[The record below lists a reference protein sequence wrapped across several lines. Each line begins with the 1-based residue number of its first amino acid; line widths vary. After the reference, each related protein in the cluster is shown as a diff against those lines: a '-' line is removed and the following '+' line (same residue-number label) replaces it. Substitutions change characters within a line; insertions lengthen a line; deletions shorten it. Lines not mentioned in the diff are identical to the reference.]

1 MKVRRIVSVFV
12 YVLVMQ
18 AVICFA
24 AQEGQ
29 APAGKVDLKLRLKAG
44 ESHEMKMT
52 QTQNITQ
59 TMNSQEQ
66 KITQVQ
72 EMVMGFDVLSVDT
85 NGVMDVEM
93 TYKAMKITMDGPM
106 GHLEFDSVN
115 PKPVDPNR
123 PDEKMLA
130 AMFSAMAGS
139 KFQMKISPT
148 GKTSDVR
155 GLGAMMAKMREKIK
169 ESVGNTPEMQGL
181 DKFFDKMFDEKQ
193 VKEMTGDMMGRFPAE
208 PVAAGDTWYDTMSMN
223 FIMPIDVDTT
233 YLLKQRKDGIAYIDA
248 VAKMDMGDSSK
259 IIEIDPNNKMSMQIS
274 GTMNSMSEVDEATGL
289 TRKSNV
295 AMNFSGV
302 MRVEANQQMPDGMTM
317 PMTITGNAVV
327 ELIK

>member
-1 MKVRRIVSVFV
+1 MKIKRVVSVIV

-52 QTQNITQ
+52 QNQNIAQ
-59 TMNSQEQ
+59 TMNGQEQ
-66 KITQVQ
+66 KMTQTQ
-72 EMVMGFDVLSVDT
+72 EMIIGFDCLSIDA
-85 NGVMDVEM
+85 NGVMDVEI
-93 TYKAMKITMDGPM
+93 TYKSMKMVVDGPM
-106 GHLEFDSVN
+106 GHMEFDSAN

-123 PDEKMLA
+123 PDQQMMT

-139 KFQMKISPT
+139 KFQMKIAPT
-148 GKTSDVR
+148 GKTSDIR
-155 GLGAMMAKMREKIK
+155 GIKEMLTKIK
-169 ESVGNTPEMQGL
+169 EKMGSGPEMQGM

-193 VKEMTGDMMGRFPAE
+193 AKEMTGDMMGKFPAE
-208 PVAAGDTWYDTMSMN
+208 PVAVGDTWYNTTSMN
-223 FIMPIDVDTT
+223 FVMPIDVDTT
-233 YLLKQRKDGIAYIDA
+233 YMLKQRKDGIAYIDA

-259 IIEIDPNNKMSMQIS
+259 AIEIDPNNKLSMQIS
-274 GTMNSMSEVDEATGL
+274 GTMNTTSEVDEKTGL
-289 TRKSNV
+289 TRKSNI

-302 MRVEANQQMPDGMTM
+302 IRMEANQQMPQGTTI
-317 PMTITGNAVV
+317 PMTIVGNAVV

>member
-1 MKVRRIVSVFV
+1 MKIKKVVSVIV

-66 KITQVQ
+66 KITQAQ
-72 EMVMGFDVLSVDT
+72 EMIMGFDCLSVDA
-85 NGVMDVEM
+85 NGNMDVEM
-93 TYKAMKITMDGPM
+93 TYKAMKIAMDGPM

-130 AMFSAMAGS
+130 AMVSAMAGS
-139 KFQMKISPT
+139 KFQMKIAPT
-148 GKTSDVR
+148 GETYDTR
-155 GLGAMMAKMREKIK
+155 GLGAMVAKMREKIK
-169 ESVGNTPEMQGL
+169 ESVGSSPEMQGL
-181 DKFFDKMFDEKQ
+181 DNFFNKLFDEKQ
-193 VKEMTGDMMGRFPAE
+193 VKEMTGDMMGKFPAE
-208 PVAAGDTWYDTMSMN
+208 PVAVGDTWYSTTSMN
-223 FIMPIDVDTT
+223 FIMPIDISTT
-233 YLLKQRKDGIAYIDA
+233 YIFKQHKDGIAYIDA

-259 IIEIDPNNKMSMQIS
+259 PLEIDPNNKVSMQIS
-274 GTMNSMSEVDEATGL
+274 GTMNTTSEVDEKTGL
-289 TRKSNV
+289 TRKGNV
-295 AMNFSGV
+295 TMNFSGV
-302 MRVEANQQMPDGMTM
+302 MRVEANPQMPEGMTM
-317 PMTITGNAVV
+317 PMTIVGNAVV

>member
-1 MKVRRIVSVFV
+1 MKIKKVVSVVV

-24 AQEGQ
+24 VQEGQ

-59 TMNSQEQ
+59 TMNGQEQ
-66 KITQVQ
+66 KMTQVQ

-93 TYKAMKITMDGPM
+93 TYKAMKITIDGPM
-106 GHLEFDSVN
+106 GHMEFDSVN

-130 AMFSAMAGS
+130 AMFSAMTGS
-139 KFQMKISPT
+139 KFQMKITPT
-148 GKTSDVR
+148 GKTSEIHGIKEMVV
-155 GLGAMMAKMREKIK
+155 KIREKMK
-169 ESVGNTPEMQGL
+169 ESVGGGPEMQGL
-181 DKFFDKMFDEKQ
+181 DRFFDKMFDEKQ
-193 VKEMTGDMMGRFPAE
+193 VKEMTGDMMGAFPAE
-208 PVAAGDTWYDTMSMN
+208 PVTAGDTWYDTMSMN
-223 FIMPIDVDTT
+223 FILPIDVDTT
-233 YLLKQRKDGIAYIDA
+233 YMLKQRKDGIAYIDA

-259 IIEIDPNNKMSMQIS
+259 PLEIDPNNKVSMQLS
-274 GTMNSMSEVDEATGL
+274 GTMNTTSEVDEKTGL
-289 TRKSNV
+289 TRKGNV
-295 AMNFSGV
+295 TMNFSGV
-302 MRVEANQQMPDGMTM
+302 MRVEANPQMPEGMTM
-317 PMTITGNAVV
+317 PMTIVGNAVV

>member
-1 MKVRRIVSVFV
+1 MKVRRIVSVIV

-52 QTQNITQ
+52 QTQDMNQ
-59 TMNSQEQ
+59 TIMGQEQ
-66 KITQVQ
+66 KMKQTQ
-72 EMVMGFDVLSVDT
+72 EMVMGFDCLSVDA
-85 NGVMDVEM
+85 NGNMDVEV
-93 TYKAMKITMDGPM
+93 TYKAMKITMDGSM
-106 GHLEFDSVN
+106 GRMEFDSAN

-123 PDEKMLA
+123 PDEKMMA
-130 AMFSAMAGS
+130 AIFSAIAGS
-139 KFQMKISPT
+139 KFQMKIAPT

-155 GLGAMMAKMREKIK
+155 GLGAMMAKMREKVK
-169 ESVGNTPEMQGL
+169 ESAGDSPEMQGL

-193 VKEMTGDMMGRFPAE
+193 VKEMTGSMMGRFPAE

-274 GTMNSMSEVDEATGL
+274 GTMNTTSEVDEKTGL

-295 AMNFSGV
+295 TMNFSGV
-302 MRVEANQQMPDGMTM
+302 MRMETNQQMPEGMTM

>member
-1 MKVRRIVSVFV
+1 MKIKKVVSVIV

-29 APAGKVDLKLRLKAG
+29 ATAGKVDLKLRLKAG

-52 QTQNITQ
+52 QNQNIAQ
-59 TMNSQEQ
+59 TMNGQEQ
-66 KITQVQ
+66 KIKQTQ
-72 EMVMGFDVLSVDT
+72 EMIMGFDCLSVDA
-85 NGVMDVEM
+85 NGNMDVET
-93 TYKAMKITMDGPM
+93 TYKAMKIAMDGPM
-106 GHLEFDSVN
+106 GHMEFDSAN

-130 AMFSAMAGS
+130 AMFSAIAGS
-139 KFQMKISPT
+139 KFQMKMTPT
-148 GKTSDVR
+148 GKTLEIR
-155 GLGAMMAKMREKIK
+155 GINEMVAKMREKIK
-169 ESVGNTPEMQGL
+169 EGMGSSPEMQGL

-193 VKEMTGDMMGRFPAE
+193 VKEMTGDMLGAFPAE
-208 PVAAGDTWYDTMSMN
+208 PVAIGDTWYDTISMN

-233 YLLKQRKDGIAYIDA
+233 YMLKQRKDGIAYIDA

-259 IIEIDPNNKMSMQIS
+259 AIEIDPNNKLSMQIS
-274 GTMNSMSEVDEATGL
+274 GTMNTTSEVDEKTGL
-289 TRKSNV
+289 TRKSNI

-302 MRVEANQQMPDGMTM
+302 MRMEVNQQMPEGMTM
-317 PMTITGNAVV
+317 PMTIVGNAVV

>member
-1 MKVRRIVSVFV
+1 VKIKKVVSVIV

-52 QTQNITQ
+52 QNQNIAQ
-59 TMNSQEQ
+59 TMNGQEQ

-72 EMVMGFDVLSVDT
+72 EMVMGFDCLSVDA
-85 NGVMDVEM
+85 NGNMDVEM

-139 KFQMKISPT
+139 KFQMKMTPMA
-148 GKTSDVR
+148 KTSDIR
-155 GLGAMMAKMREKIK
+155 GLGAMMAKIREKMSSAGGI
-169 ESVGNTPEMQGL
+169 QGAG
-181 DKFFDKMFDEKQ
+181 DKFLDKMFDEKQ
-193 VKEMTGDMMGRFPAE
+193 VKEMTGDMMGAFPAE
-208 PVAAGDTWYDTMSMN
+208 PVAVGDTWYDTMSMN

-233 YLLKQRKDGIAYIDA
+233 YMLKQRKDGIAYIDA

-259 IIEIDPNNKMSMQIS
+259 AIEIDPNNKFSMQIS
-274 GTMNSMSEVDEATGL
+274 GTMNTTSEVDEKTGL
-289 TRKSNV
+289 TRKSNI

-302 MRVEANQQMPDGMTM
+302 MRMEANQQMPEGMTM
-317 PMTITGNAVV
+317 PMTIVGNAVV